1 MIEKIRKIKLDLFA
15 GEGGGDGAGA
25 ATNSAADTPA
35 ATTGGNVV
43 YGKQAEPSA
52 EVTNAAD
59 TGSDAGNENA
69 SSSTLDDKR
78 KSYQELVNGEYKD
91 QYTEDVQRIINRR
104 FKDVKGME
112 EQLSAQQSLIDT
124 LAARYGETDLTKLA
138 KAIDDDSAFWAQAAE
153 EAGMTVEQYKKVR
166 QLEKDNAAL
175 LRHEQQRQADSRVQ
189 AQMAKWASEEQVL
202 QQKFKGFSLQ
212 KEIQNQSFMNMLKAG
227 LPMEHAYKVIH
238 MDEILADAV
247 GTTAA
252 SVESAVVNNIR
263 AKGTRPQENG
273 SSPQSAFI
281 VKDDVNK
288 LSKKDRA
295 EIARRVARGEKI
307 SF

>member
-1 MIEKIRKIKLDLFA
+1 MIEKINKIKLDLFA

-25 ATNSAADTPA
+25 AQNSAANTPA
-35 ATTGGNVV
+35 ASGGEVV
-43 YGKQAEPSA
+43 YGKQTPSA
-52 EVTNAAD
+52 EATNVAVAD
-59 TGSDAGNENA
+59 GSVAGNENA

-78 KSYQELVNGEYKD
+78 KSYQDLVNGEYKE
-91 QYTEDVQRIINRR
+91 QYTEDIQRIINRR

-112 EQLSAQQSLIDT
+112 EQLTAQQSLIDT
-124 LAARYGETDLTKLA
+124 LASRYGETDLTKLA
-138 KAIDDDSAFWAQAAE
+138 KAIDEDSAFWAQAAE
-153 EAGMTVEQYKKVR
+153 DAGMTVEQYKKVR
-166 QLEKDNAAL
+166 QLEKDNAEL
-175 LRHEQQRQADSRVQ
+175 LKHEQQRQTDTRVQ
-189 AQMAKWASEEQVL
+189 QQMAKWASEEQVL

-212 KEIQNQSFMNMLKAG
+212 KEIQNPQFMELLKTG

-252 SVESAVVNNIR
+252 SVENAVVNNIR
-263 AKGTRPQENG
+263 AKGSRPTENG

-281 VKDDVNK
+281 VKDDVTK
-288 LSKKDRA
+288 LSRKDRA

-307 SF
+307 TF